1 MTTYIILYIISL
13 ISMPIPKFGLLTNP
27 SIDILKEIT
36 DIYDLG
42 FDYVEIGIEVPEGNR
57 QVLINNKLQILN
69 LLKKFKVQSTIG
81 HTAHWIDLSSEYNSV
96 RQAWILEAI
105 EEVKVAKELGLT
117 FVNFH
122 SNINGLYFG
131 KRRKIVLDNWI
142 CSLQEIISYARKL
155 NMAVMLENVPSSNGI
170 HKVNEFRYIIDNV
183 PDLKVHLDIPHA
195 FIAGGMHEILEYIR
209 TFQDKIVHIH
219 WHDNHG
225 KSDEHLPI
233 GDGLINHRSVVE
245 ELKAINYNKTVTLEV
260 FTNRED
266 AKYSAETLNKL
277 WRS

>member
-1 MTTYIILYIISL
+1 MST
-13 ISMPIPKFGLLTNP
+13 PKFGLLTNP
-27 SIDILKEIT
+27 SINIIKEIT

-42 FDYVEIGIEVPEGNR
+42 FDYTEIGIEVPEGDR
-57 QVLINNKLQILN
+57 QTLLSNKSLILD
-69 LLKKFKVQSTIG
+69 LLKKFKVPSTIG
-81 HTAHWIDLSSEYNSV
+81 HTAHWIDLSTEYHFV

-105 EEVKVAKELGLT
+105 EEIKVAKELGLT

-122 SNINGLYFG
+122 SNIKGLYIG

-142 CSLQEIISYARKL
+142 CSLREIISYARKL

-209 TFQDKIVHIH
+209 TFQDKIAHIH

-233 GDGLINHRSVVE
+233 GEGLIDHQ
-245 ELKAINYNKTVTLEV
+245 KAIKVLKDIDYNRTITLEV
-260 FTNRED
+260 FTNRTD
-266 AKYSAETLNKL
+266 AKSSANQ
-277 WRS
+277 

>member
-1 MTTYIILYIISL
+1 MS
-13 ISMPIPKFGLLTNP
+13 IPKFGLLTNP
-27 SIDILKEIT
+27 SIDILKEIR

-42 FDYVEIGIEVPEGNR
+42 FDYAEIGIEVPEGNR
-57 QVLINNKLQILN
+57 QILINNKLQILN

-122 SNINGLYFG
+122 SNVNGLYIG

-170 HKVNEFRYIIDNV
+170 HKVDEFR
-183 PDLKVHLDIPHA
+183 
-195 FIAGGMHEILEYIR
+195 AGGMHEILQYIR
-209 TFQDKIVHIH
+209 TFQDKIAHIH

-266 AKYSAETLNKL
+266 AKNSAETLNKL
-277 WRS
+277 WREVKS

>member
-1 MTTYIILYIISL
+1 MGYIL
-13 ISMPIPKFGLLTNP
+13 
-27 SIDILKEIT
+27 
-36 DIYDLG
+36 
-42 FDYVEIGIEVPEGNR
+42 
-57 QVLINNKLQILN
+57 
-69 LLKKFKVQSTIG
+69 
-81 HTAHWIDLSSEYNSV
+81 
-96 RQAWILEAI
+96 
-105 EEVKVAKELGLT
+105 AKDEK
-117 FVNFH
+117 
-122 SNINGLYFG
+122 S
-131 KRRKIVLDNWI
+131 VLDNWI

-233 GDGLINHRSVVE
+233 GDGSINHRSVSRRSYE
-245 ELKAINYNKTVTLEV
+245 ALNYNKTVTLEV

-277 WRS
+277 WRG